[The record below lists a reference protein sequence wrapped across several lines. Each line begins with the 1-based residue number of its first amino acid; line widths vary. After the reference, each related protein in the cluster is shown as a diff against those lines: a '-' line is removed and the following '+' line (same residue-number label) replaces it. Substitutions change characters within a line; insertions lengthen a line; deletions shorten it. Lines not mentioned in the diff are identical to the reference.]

1 MIRAAQI
8 ADLGSQPLLR
18 LEAYWLSKR
27 GDRRMPS
34 RADIDPADIKELLPQ
49 IIMARIEHD
58 PLRVKY
64 SVVGTLC
71 ARSAG
76 FDYTGRYLD
85 ELRFDSESDTDWL
98 KIYNEIVSERKPV
111 AGTCRFRTA
120 DVEIPYRVA
129 VFPLSNDGVHVDH
142 AIAYEHLTLSLTEMD
157 QVLPVTPK
165 SDK

>member
-1 MIRAAQI
+1 MIRAAHI

-18 LEAYWLSKR
+18 LEAYWLEKR
-27 GDRRMPS
+27 GTRAMPS

-64 SVVGTLC
+64 SIVGTAC

-85 ELRFDSESDTDWL
+85 ELAFDSESDTDWQE
-98 KIYNEIVSERKPV
+98 IYREIVREKKPIG
-111 AGTCRFRTA
+111 GTCRFRTA

-129 VFPLSNDGVHVDH
+129 VFPLSNDGIRVDH
-142 AIAYEHLTLSLTEMD
+142 TIAYEHLTLSLTEMD
-157 QVLPVTPK
+157 HVLPVKPAR
-165 SDK
+165 